1 MNMVDLMWLFCGA
14 FIGGLITLFFM
25 AMVNASHE
33 AEALEQAQRKI
44 QALEE
49 DKRALKIALE
59 SPTSPEKG
67 GYTDKVNLLRQGEK
81 AFKRPENKRIKRQ
94 CAVCGHRY
102 STCEEHCP
110 ACGQKAS
117 SADAVVLEGLSK
129 EEFEVAKAL
138 RKRTCAICGHEYG
151 KEQNQCPVCGCPAYV
166 GLTKPEDLV
175 DEIMEVCDD
184 GSTAL

>member
-1 MNMVDLMWLFCGA
+1 MSMVDLMWLFCGA

-49 DKRALKIALE
+49 DKRALKMALE
-59 SPTSPEKG
+59 SPTSPDKG
-67 GYTDKVNLLRQGEK
+67 DYTDTVKLLGKDGK
-81 AFKRPENKRIKRQ
+81 AIKTGRTGKR
-94 CAVCGHRY
+94 A
-102 STCEEHCP
+102 
-110 ACGQKAS
+110 
-117 SADAVVLEGLSK
+117 
-129 EEFEVAKAL
+129 
-138 RKRTCAICGHEYG
+138 CAICGHEYG

-175 DEIMEVCDD
+175 DKIMEVCDD